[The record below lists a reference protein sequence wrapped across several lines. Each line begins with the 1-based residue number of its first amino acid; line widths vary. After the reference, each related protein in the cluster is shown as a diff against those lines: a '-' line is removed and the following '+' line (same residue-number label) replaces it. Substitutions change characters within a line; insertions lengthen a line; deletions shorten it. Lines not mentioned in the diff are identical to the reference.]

1 MEIPAAAAALSA
13 LGNERRLA
21 IFRMLVEAG
30 PDGIAA
36 GEIARRMDMLQN
48 TLSSSLSVLTHARVV
63 TSRREGRSII
73 YSAAYHSIN
82 DLLGFLVHDC
92 CGGDPSRCGEPF
104 FAVLS
109 QDKAK
114 VANCA

>member
-1 MEIPAAAAALSA
+1 MEVSRAAIALSA
-13 LGNERRLA
+13 LGNERRLT

-36 GEIARRMDMLQN
+36 GEIARRLDMLQN
-48 TLSSSLSVLTHARVV
+48 TLSSSLAVMAHAGVV
-63 TSRREGRSII
+63 RSRREGRSII
-73 YSAAYHSIN
+73 YSADYRHIN

-104 FAVLS
+104 FAVL
-109 QDKAK
+109 APTRPA
-114 VANCA
+114 VEA